1 MQVGTWSRWLT
12 DLFGIDADDSMTEV
26 QINGEDG
33 EIQGE
38 NDEPKSFHLLN
49 ALSDLLMLPKDMLM
63 DRSIRKEVRLII
75 IDFLFKASNVSL
87 LLIFLVMFLHD
98 RCAHQSAFH
107 CLKEYFATLH
117 QMSSALILSLEL
129 C

>member
-1 MQVGTWSRWLT
+1 MEIAPHLQVGTWSRWLT
-12 DLFGIDADDSMTEV
+12 DLFGMDADDCMTEV

-33 EIQGE
+33 EIKGG

-75 IDFLFKASNVSL
+75 IDFHSRHV
-87 LLIFLVMFLHD
+87 IFP
-98 RCAHQSAFH
+98 C
-107 CLKEYFATLH
+107 
-117 QMSSALILSLEL
+117 SSSFWLS
-129 C
+129 CF